1 MNETRNIIAGL
12 EIGKE
17 QSQLCYFDRKE
28 REPIS
33 VSVKAGSNQYLFP
46 TLLSK
51 KPGKKTWHY
60 GLEAEYFSRQE
71 GELPV
76 SGLLRIWNQD
86 QETEIDG
93 EKYTPGKLME
103 IYLRGL

>member
-51 KPGKKTWHY
+51 KPGKEAWHY
-60 GLEAEYFSRQE
+60 GLEADYFPGRRERS
-71 GELPV
+71 LY
-76 SGLLRIWNQD
+76 QD
-86 QETEIDG
+86 F
-93 EKYTPGKLME
+93 
-103 IYLRGL
+103 

>member
-51 KPGKKTWHY
+51 
-60 GLEAEYFSRQE
+60 L
-71 GELPV
+71 
-76 SGLLRIWNQD
+76 
-86 QETEIDG
+86 
-93 EKYTPGKLME
+93 
-103 IYLRGL
+103 

>member
-51 KPGKKTWHY
+51 RPGKETWHY
-60 GLEAEYFSRQE
+60 GIEAEYFSRQE
-71 GELPV
+71 MELPV
-76 SGLLRIWNQD
+76 TGLLGIWNQD
-86 QETEIDG
+86 QEVEIDG
-93 EKYTPGKLME
+93 EKYTPGN
-103 IYLRGL
+103 